1 MAFAT
6 AFLAFDEEASLLLD
20 FDLGLVM
27 GLGFSAAVVGRDSE
41 LAVVTVD
48 AAAAVITGLVTDRV
62 GLWLGLGSPTEFPS
76 SWLLASLAVELGEGW
91 ATAFL
96 LPSSPAVELP
106 PKGMSPF

>member
-41 LAVVTVD
+41 LAVVAVD

-62 GLWLGLGSPTEFPS
+62 GLWLGLGLGSPSEFPS
-76 SWLLASLAVELGEGW
+76 SWFLASLAVELGG
-91 ATAFL
+91 
-96 LPSSPAVELP
+96 
-106 PKGMSPF
+106 G